1 MTLPEELTI
10 LSEHSCSP
18 QLLEEVEAS
27 LSFLG
32 QRYSIVGTGEALS
45 DVHSQELGVA
55 APSMVSVQSFW
66 FSPR

>member
-10 LSEHSCSP
+10 LSEHSCSS

-27 LSFLG
+27 LGLLG
-32 QRYSIVGTGEALS
+32 QRYSIVSTGEALS

-55 APSMVSVQSFW
+55 APSMVSAQSFW